1 MVTGE
6 GHQQIQ
12 ELVSPLVERWKIF
25 QPRVR
30 LAASGA
36 PLEPSACTALLV
48 GQEVLLEDRRHYAPA
63 TRWGFDSRLGIVE
76 ELATSE
82 KEYNADLSGV
92 FNLYAKP
99 LKRLISMHEDEYK
112 ALFDW
117 IEPILSISS
126 LMTMKLHA
134 ALEHWDSQHTKIGF
148 YTSLGPH
155 LG

>member
-1 MVTGE
+1 MLETFPGPWAYYATPEGEGKVTGE

-25 QPRVR
+25 QPRFR

-99 LKRLISMHEDEYK
+99 LK
-112 ALFDW
+112 
-117 IEPILSISS
+117 
-126 LMTMKLHA
+126 
-134 ALEHWDSQHTKIGF
+134 
-148 YTSLGPH
+148 
-155 LG
+155 